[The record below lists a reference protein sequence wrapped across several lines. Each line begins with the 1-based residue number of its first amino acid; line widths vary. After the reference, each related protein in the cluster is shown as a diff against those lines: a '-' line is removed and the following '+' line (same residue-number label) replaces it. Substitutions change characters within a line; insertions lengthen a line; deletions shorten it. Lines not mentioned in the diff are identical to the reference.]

1 MAEGDLVMSKTIFE
15 RYAQTDDGRYIIG
28 INAGKVSDLYN
39 DYDSHT
45 PYVRKELDQDLGEYI
60 TDSARDLNE
69 ANFVIQF
76 QLMEPPAEDMKVRIT
91 TSINSY
97 FNYLKS
103 IELRE
108 LSRVMRKSMIFFL
121 IGIAFL
127 FLSVWFNEQ
136 LTSESTVVTKVF
148 AQGLTVAAWVS
159 MWEALATF
167 IINWSPYTQKI
178 KLYERIASA
187 PVTFQVNTGAE

>member
-1 MAEGDLVMSKTIFE
+1 MSKAIFE
-15 RYAQTDDGRYIIG
+15 HYAQTADGSYIIG

-39 DYDSHT
+39 NYDIYT
-45 PYVRKELDQDLGEYI
+45 PYDRKKLDQDLGEYI
-60 TDSARDLNE
+60 IDSARDLNE
-69 ANFVIQF
+69 ANFIIQF
-76 QLMEPPAEDMKVRIT
+76 QLIEPPAEDMKVRIT
-91 TSINSY
+91 TSIKSY
-97 FNYLKS
+97 FIYLKS
-103 IELRE
+103 IELSE

-136 LTSESTVVTKVF
+136 LTSESKVVTKVF
-148 AQGLTVAAWVS
+148 VQGLTVAAWVS

-167 IINWSPYTQKI
+167 IINWLPYTRKI

-187 PVTFQVNTGAE
+187 PVTFQANTGAEECAE